1 MLKKNIRKTLIETK
15 ERKENLLIEQNIIK
29 NRMMMIFENQE
40 NINNFRRLPKYKR
53 VSITN
58 SFINEI
64 QTLDELGLIN
74 EGFLDI
80 LKNLFGRA
88 FGSVA
93 ETAAEPLV
101 NGILSAIGFKSDGFM
116 KKFMISFITTRPTE
130 LMKALTDC
138 KAMTK
143 LLVESFIEALVMML
157 QQETEKGGYV
167 YDFIRNQLGGMIKE
181 TSVVS
186 SLENKFAGTVCS
198 MFDKYTGKAQD
209 VANKL
214 KTTSPEGKGTT
225 TPSSSEKTTQSTE
238 KQAGFMDSIQNLF
251 TK

>member
-1 MLKKNIRKTLIETK
+1 MLKKDIRKTLIETK
-15 ERKENLLIEQNIIK
+15 ENKEKLLIEQNIIK

-40 NINNFRRLPKYKR
+40 NIDNFRELPKSKR
-53 VSITN
+53 VKIAS
-58 SFINEI
+58 SFITEI

-80 LKNLFGRA
+80 LKSLFGRA

-101 NGILSAIGFKSDGFM
+101 NGILSAIGFKSNGFM

-130 LMKALTDC
+130 LLKALTDC

-157 QQETEKGGYV
+157 QQETEKGGYF

-181 TSVVS
+181 TSMVS

-198 MFDKYTGKAQD
+198 MFDKFTGKAQD

-214 KTTSPEGKGTT
+214 KTT
-225 TPSSSEKTTQSTE
+225 TPDENGVAMSAAKTPVQSTE
-238 KQAGFMDSIQNLF
+238 KETGFMDSIQNLF

>member
-1 MLKKNIRKTLIETK
+1 MKKEIRKIILETK
-15 ERKENLLIEQNIIK
+15 EKKENLLIEQNIIK

-101 NGILSAIGFKSDGFM
+101 NGILNAIGFKSDGFM

-157 QQETEKGGYV
+157 QQETEKGGYF
-167 YDFIRNQLGGMIKE
+167 YDFLRNQLGGMIKQ
-181 TSVVS
+181 TSMVS

-209 VANKL
+209 VSNKL
-214 KTTSPEGKGTT
+214 KTTSPEEKGSTK
-225 TPSSSEKTTQSTE
+225 PSSEKTTQSTE

>member
-1 MLKKNIRKTLIETK
+1 MKKEIRKIILETK

-58 SFINEI
+58 SFISEI

-214 KTTSPEGKGTT
+214 KTTSPEEKGTT

-238 KQAGFMDSIQNLF
+238 KQAGFMDSVKNLF

>member
-1 MLKKNIRKTLIETK
+1 MLKKDIRKTLIETK
-15 ERKENLLIEQNIIK
+15 ERKEKLLIEQNIIK

-40 NINNFRRLPKYKR
+40 NINNFRNLPKSKR
-53 VSITN
+53 VRIAN
-58 SFINEI
+58 SFINELR
-64 QTLDELGLIN
+64 TLDDLGLVN

-80 LKNLFGRA
+80 LKSLFGRA
-88 FGSVA
+88 FGGIA

-101 NGILSAIGFKSDGFM
+101 NGILSAIGFKSNGFM

-130 LMKALTDC
+130 LLKALTDC

-157 QQETEKGGYV
+157 QQEAEKGGFF
-167 YDFIRNQLGGMIKE
+167 YDFIRNELGGVIKD

-186 SLENKFAGTVCS
+186 NLENKFAGTVCS
-198 MFDKYTGKAQD
+198 MFDKFTGKAQD

-214 KTTSPEGKGTT
+214 KTTTPDEKGVAM
-225 TPSSSEKTTQSTE
+225 SSSQAPVPSTE